1 MKRFFVFAGL
11 AILLLFQ
18 MSCSNDK
25 EQAKIENPAIVD
37 ATDGFTAAP
46 IVGEIEL
53 ESMYEDEVRRLAT
66 KTPVEIIT
74 AIEGTSKVIV
84 EAEFRRV
91 QPSGFGFPLY
101 ECVLTDEAVT
111 AMGGLAQ
118 GMSGSPIGT
127 SGRVFGALAYGE
139 AWAAPPHRFWVTPI
153 DAMEGTLNH
162 VPFGEFI
169 GPLPAAPGAVVNSTY
184 SAVETPLTITGLAP
198 NRLQSLSSHLSD
210 PRFDNVEI
218 FSRIGGAPG
227 APPANAPRNLTA
239 GDMIGV
245 GIVVGDVVNA
255 MGFGTVTQVYG
266 DYFVAFGHDMFL
278 DGQVSLPVYRAVVD
292 GIVPSTRIA
301 YKSATAYGNPIGT
314 ITKDLRPGIVGE
326 LGKLT
331 PMIPVKV
338 SYSPVNSREPI
349 VKKHKVA
356 YGQEDFIAVVA
367 ATTLDAIR
375 MEVSPGTIEANVAIS
390 FKETD
395 EVYRES
401 FRTISTD
408 PFEAVLANM
417 EVIVDSFTHL
427 FANAAGR
434 ATIDEIHISM
444 ADLPFILHTE
454 IRDIH
459 VIGEVKQGEVA
470 TFVLEMLPHW
480 TAAGQSR
487 QMYREVK
494 LYIPENFVP
503 GPAEISMAAATEYG
517 FNPFGNPF
525 APSPENLDELIAQLT
540 DLQFDKGLVLATLA
554 TLVEEESEPEEGSI
568 EEFFEKFFE
577 EFFTGLFEGLED
589 GGIFPGEGEL
599 PPEDGETPPEDGETP
614 PEDGETPPEDGETPP
629 EDDGV
634 IDVIDEE
641 EMMEE
646 LVPTPRPIPITGTA
660 LIVPRFIVT
669 GDTAIEIEVLPIVDE
684 TEETDEPVDTDEAN
698 DIDVE

>member
-1 MKRFFVFAGL
+1 MKHFFVLAGIAML
-11 AILLLFQ
+11 ILFQ
-18 MSCSNDK
+18 MGCSSD
-25 EQAKIENPAIVD
+25 EDQAKIENPALID
-37 ATDGFTAAP
+37 ATDGTTAAP
-46 IVGEIEL
+46 IVGEVKL

-66 KTPVEIIT
+66 KTPIEIIT
-74 AIEGTSKVIV
+74 AIEGTSKIIV

-118 GMSGSPIGT
+118 GMSGSPVGT
-127 SGRVFGALAYGE
+127 SGRVFGALAYGDD
-139 AWAAPPHRFWVTPI
+139 WAAAPHRFWVTPI

-184 SAVETPLTITGLAP
+184 SAVETPITITGLGS

-210 PRFDNVEI
+210 PRYSNVEI
-218 FSRIGGAPG
+218 FSRVGGAPG
-227 APPANAPRNLTA
+227 APPANAPKNLSA

-245 GIVVGDVVNA
+245 GIVVGDIVNA

-266 DYFVAFGHDMFL
+266 DHFVAFGHDMFL
-278 DGQVSLPVYRAVVD
+278 EGQSSLPVYRAVVD
-292 GIVPSTRIA
+292 GIVPNTRIA

-331 PMIPVKV
+331 PMIPVTV
-338 SYSPVNSREPI
+338 FYLPVNSREPI

-395 EVYRES
+395 EVYRQS
-401 FRTISTD
+401 FRTITAD
-408 PFEAVLANM
+408 PYEAVLANM
-417 EVIVDSFTHL
+417 EVIIESFTSL
-427 FANAAGR
+427 FANGAGR

-444 ADLPFILHTE
+444 ADLPFILHSE

-459 VIGEVKQGEVA
+459 VVGEVKQGEVA

-487 QMYREVK
+487 QMYREVE

-517 FNPFGNPF
+517 FNPFGNPS

-540 DLQFDKGLVLATLA
+540 DLQFDKGLVLVTLA
-554 TLVEEESEPEEGSI
+554 TLEEEPEPEEALTV
-568 EEFFEKFFE
+568 EFFESFFE
-577 EFFTGLFEGLED
+577 EFFAGLFESIAD
-589 GGIFPGEGEL
+589 GGIFPGEGEFPSGEGEL
-599 PPEDGETPPEDGETP
+599 PPEDGETPPED
-614 PEDGETPPEDGETPP
+614 DS
-629 EDDGV
+629 V

-641 EMMEE
+641 EMMED
-646 LVPTPRPIPITGTA
+646 LAPTPRPIPITGTA

-669 GDTAIEIEVLPIVDE
+669 GDTTIEIEVLPIVVE
-684 TEETDEPVDTDEAN
+684 TEETVDTDEVV
-698 DIDVE
+698 DTGLE

>member
-1 MKRFFVFAGL
+1 MKRFFVLAGIAML
-11 AILLLFQ
+11 ILFQ
-18 MSCSNDK
+18 MACSSDE
-25 EQAKIENPAIVD
+25 EQAQIENPAVID
-37 ATDGFTAAP
+37 ATEGSTAAP
-46 IVGEIEL
+46 IVGEVEL

-66 KTPVEIIT
+66 KTPIEIIT

-91 QPSGFGFPLY
+91 QSFGGFGFPLY

-118 GMSGSPIGT
+118 GMSGSPVGT
-127 SGRVFGALAYGE
+127 SGRVFGALAYGDT
-139 AWAAPPHRFWVTPI
+139 WAAAPHRFWVTPI
-153 DAMEGTLNH
+153 DAMEGTLDH
-162 VPFGEFI
+162 IPFGEFI

-184 SAVETPLTITGLAP
+184 TAVETPITITGLGE

-210 PRFDNVEI
+210 PRYSNVEI
-218 FSRIGGAPG
+218 FSRVGGAPG
-227 APPANAPRNLTA
+227 APPANAPKNLSA

-245 GIVVGDVVNA
+245 GLVVGDVVNA

-266 DYFVAFGHDMFL
+266 DSFVAFGHDMFL

-292 GIVPSTRIA
+292 GIVPNTRIA

-326 LGKLT
+326 LGKLA
-331 PMIPVKV
+331 PMIPVTV
-338 SYSPVNSREPI
+338 SYSPVNSAEPI

-356 YGQEDFIAVVA
+356 YGQEEFISIVA

-401 FRTISTD
+401 FRTITTD

-417 EVIVDSFTHL
+417 EVIVQSFTHL
-427 FANAAGR
+427 FANGAGR

-454 IRDIH
+454 ITDIH
-459 VIGEVKQGEVA
+459 VVGEVKQGEVA

-487 QMYREVK
+487 KMYREVQ
-494 LYIPENFVP
+494 LYIPEHFIP
-503 GPAEISMAAATEYG
+503 GPAEISMAAANEYG

-525 APSPENLDELIAQLT
+525 APSPENLDQLIAQLH

-554 TLVEEESEPEEGSI
+554 TLVEDEVEPEEGSI
-568 EEFFEKFFE
+568 EE
-577 EFFTGLFEGLED
+577 LFEGFFGEFFAILID
-589 GGIFPGEGEL
+589 GITDGIIPGDGEL
-599 PPEDGETPPEDGETP
+599 PPENGETPPENGETPPEDE
-614 PEDGETPPEDGETPP
+614 EI
-629 EDDGV
+629 

-641 EMMEE
+641 EMMED

-669 GDTAIEIEVLPIVDE
+669 GDTVIEIEVLPIVVE
-684 TEETDEPVDTDEAN
+684 TEET
-698 DIDVE
+698 VETEVE

>member
-1 MKRFFVFAGL
+1 MKRFFVLAGIAML
-11 AILLLFQ
+11 ILFQ
-18 MSCSNDK
+18 MACSSDE

-37 ATDGFTAAP
+37 STDGFTAAP
-46 IVGEIEL
+46 IVGEVKL

-66 KTPVEIIT
+66 KTPIEVIT

-118 GMSGSPIGT
+118 GMSGSPVGT
-127 SGRVFGALAYGE
+127 SGRVFGALAYGD

-153 DAMEGTLNH
+153 DAMEGTLDH

-184 SAVETPLTITGLAP
+184 SAVETPITITGLGQ
-198 NRLQSLSSHLSD
+198 NRLESLSSHLSD
-210 PRFDNVEI
+210 PRYSNVEI

-227 APPANAPRNLTA
+227 APPANAPKILSA

-245 GIVVGDVVNA
+245 GIVVGDIVNA

-266 DYFVAFGHDMFL
+266 DHFVAFGHDMFL
-278 DGQVSLPVYRAVVD
+278 EGQSSLPVYRAIVD
-292 GIVPSTRIA
+292 GIVPNTRIA
-301 YKSATAYGNPIGT
+301 YKSASAYGNPIGT

-326 LGKLT
+326 LGRLT
-331 PMIPVKV
+331 PMIPVTV
-338 SYSPVNSREPI
+338 SYLPVNSRVPI

-367 ATTLDAIR
+367 ASTLDAIR
-375 MEVSPGTIEANVAIS
+375 MEVSTGTIEANVAIS

-395 EVYRES
+395 NVYRDS
-401 FRTISTD
+401 FRTISSD
-408 PFEAVLANM
+408 PYEAVLARM
-417 EVIVDSFTHL
+417 GIIVESFTNI
-427 FANAAGR
+427 FANGAGR

-444 ADLPFILHTE
+444 ADLPFFLHSE
-454 IRDIH
+454 ITDIH
-459 VIGEVKQGEVA
+459 VVGEVKQGEVA

-487 QMYREVK
+487 KMYREVQ

-525 APSPENLDELIAQLT
+525 APSPENLDELIAQLS
-540 DLQFDKGLVLATLA
+540 DLQYDRGLVLATLV
-554 TLVEEESEPEEGSI
+554 TLVEEPEPEEPSI
-568 EEFFEKFFE
+568 EEFFEGFFE
-577 EFFTGLFEGLED
+577 EFFASIFEGIAD
-589 GGIFPGEGEL
+589 GLIPPGEGEL
-599 PPEDGETPPEDGETP
+599 PPPDGEMPPDGETPPDNGETPPEDGEI
-614 PEDGETPPEDGETPP
+614 
-629 EDDGV
+629 V
-634 IDVIDEE
+634 DVVDEE
-641 EMMEE
+641 EMMED

-660 LIVPRFIVT
+660 LIIPRFIVT
-669 GDTAIEIEVLPIVDE
+669 GDTATEIEVLPIVV
-684 TEETDEPVDTDEAN
+684 ETDETDEEVVDTE
-698 DIDVE
+698 VE

>member
-1 MKRFFVFAGL
+1 MKRFFVIAGL
-11 AILLLFQ
+11 AMLILFQ
-18 MSCSNDK
+18 MGCSSDE
-25 EQAKIENPAIVD
+25 EQAQIENPAIVD

-46 IVGEIEL
+46 IVGEVKL

-66 KTPVEIIT
+66 KTPIEIIT

-118 GMSGSPIGT
+118 GMSGSPVGT

-139 AWAAPPHRFWVTPI
+139 AWAAAPHRFWVTPI

-162 VPFGEFI
+162 IAFGEFI

-184 SAVETPLTITGLAP
+184 RAVETPITITGLSS

-210 PRFDNVEI
+210 PRYSNVEI
-218 FSRIGGAPG
+218 FSRVGGAPG
-227 APPANAPRNLTA
+227 APPANAPKNLSA

-245 GIVVGDVVNA
+245 GMVVGDIVNA

-266 DYFVAFGHDMFL
+266 DHFVAFGHDMFL

-292 GIVPSTRIA
+292 GIVPNTRIA
-301 YKSATAYGNPIGT
+301 YKSSTAYGNPIGT
-314 ITKDLRPGIVGE
+314 ITKDFRSGIVGE

-331 PMIPVKV
+331 PMIPVTV
-338 SYSPVNSREPI
+338 SYLPINSRDPI
-349 VKKHKVA
+349 IKKHKVA

-395 EVYRES
+395 NIYRES
-401 FRTISTD
+401 FRTISSD
-408 PFEAVLANM
+408 PHEAVLENM
-417 EVIVDSFTHL
+417 GVIVKSFTNL
-427 FANAAGR
+427 FANGAGR

-444 ADLPFILHTE
+444 ADLPFILHSE
-454 IRDIH
+454 ITDIH
-459 VIGEVKQGEVA
+459 VVGEVKQGEVA

-480 TAAGQSR
+480 TAAGQNR
-487 QMYREVK
+487 KMYREVQ
-494 LYIPENFVP
+494 LQIPENFVP
-503 GPAEISMAAATEYG
+503 GPAEISMAAVTEYG
-517 FNPFGNPF
+517 FNPFGNPS
-525 APSPENLDELIAQLT
+525 APSPENLDQLIAQLT
-540 DLQFDKGLVLATLA
+540 NLQYDKGLVLVTLA
-554 TLVEEESEPEEGSI
+554 TLEEEPDPEDLSI
-568 EEFFEKFFE
+568 EELFERFFE
-577 EFFTGLFEGLED
+577 EFFTAIIEGIAD
-589 GGIFPGEGEL
+589 GVIPPENGELPPENGELLPENGEL
-599 PPEDGETPPEDGETP
+599 PPEDGETPPEDGEI
-614 PEDGETPPEDGETPP
+614 
-629 EDDGV
+629 
-634 IDVIDEE
+634 IDVVDEE

-646 LVPTPRPIPITGTA
+646 LAPTPRPIPITGTA
-660 LIVPRFIVT
+660 LVVNRFIVT
-669 GDTAIEIEVLPIVDE
+669 GKTAIEIEVAPIVV
-684 TEETDEPVDTDEAN
+684 ETDETVDDEEV
-698 DIDVE
+698 VETEVE